1 MMNKNLVL
9 IALAASL
16 WAGGAHAIP
25 ILYSATLT
33 GPAEDPPNASP
44 GTGTALVEYD
54 PDAHTLSL
62 DVDFMDLLGTTTVA
76 HIHCCTVDPGTG
88 TVAPATTVPTF
99 VGFPIGVTAGSFD
112 ALLDLTLASSFNP
125 AFIGAGTIGEA
136 EAALAA
142 GLASGRAYFNIHT
155 TEFAGGEIRGFLT
168 TVPEPAT
175 LSLLG
180 LGLGV
185 LVAARRKVQVR

>member
-1 MMNKNLVL
+1 MMSKHLVL

-25 ILYSATLT
+25 ILYSATMT

-44 GTGTALVEYD
+44 ATGTALVEYD

-62 DVDFMDLLGTTTVA
+62 DVDFMDLLGTTTAA

-88 TVAPATTVPTF
+88 SVAPATTVPTF
-99 VGFPIGVTAGSFD
+99 VSVPIGVTAGSFD

-125 AFIGAGTIGEA
+125 AFIGGTIGEA

-155 TEFAGGEIRGFLT
+155 TAYPGGEIRGFLT
-168 TVPEPAT
+168 TVPEPAI